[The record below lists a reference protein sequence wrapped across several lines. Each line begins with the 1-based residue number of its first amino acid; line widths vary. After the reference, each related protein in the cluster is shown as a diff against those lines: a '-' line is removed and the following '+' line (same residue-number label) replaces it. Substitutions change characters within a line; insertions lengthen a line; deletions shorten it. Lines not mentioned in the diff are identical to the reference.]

1 VNNNGWS
8 LKGLPGVTLLSFT
21 ADPTKFRE
29 LRPLFETADREYA
42 TAIILGTVAA
52 GLTEV
57 DAPAVTQDS
66 RVLSTLLI
74 LRELSSQS
82 EQPIHCIAETR
93 QHQTPSLALSPGMG
107 RGLQPDFIDTQEIIA
122 RSLAMNVSYPQ
133 IQDALT
139 ELIDTNSFT
148 PEIDFINPRHIGLRR
163 NTRATFGAVQVLIYK
178 RFKARGVAIGYQQ
191 GNKLF
196 FAPTQHH
203 VVRWSKQHRIVIIC
217 RILEDGSNAF
227 HRPPSPDISLKS
239 ISEDGRSGEPTPPGQ
254 RTDVRAQSLEETDVN
269 GQSSSI

>member
-1 VNNNGWS
+1 MS
-8 LKGLPGVTLLSFT
+8 LSN
-21 ADPTKFRE
+21 
-29 LRPLFETADREYA
+29 
-42 TAIILGTVAA
+42 
-52 GLTEV
+52 
-57 DAPAVTQDS
+57 TQ
-66 RVLSTLLI
+66 LK
-74 LRELSSQS
+74 
-82 EQPIHCIAETR
+82 
-93 QHQTPSLALSPGMG
+93 
-107 RGLQPDFIDTQEIIA
+107 
-122 RSLAMNVSYPQ
+122 
-133 IQDALT
+133 
-139 ELIDTNSFT
+139 
-148 PEIDFINPRHIGLRR
+148 
-163 NTRATFGAVQVLIYK
+163 ATFGAVQVLIYK